1 MTAVTERHGSDR
13 DPVVGSD
20 ASPIDLEG
28 ISDSVDEALAITLC
42 MPAREDIDRLAGR
55 LRGALNLFLTE
66 DPVFATAPEA
76 QQMFRTAHR
85 LLELNARP
93 DAETPQFTAFEYVR
107 DLARLTR
114 YFVDL
119 YRENCPAEEPNG

>member
-20 ASPIDLEG
+20 ASPLDLEG

-42 MPAREDIDRLAGR
+42 MPERADIDRLAGR

-66 DPVFATAPEA
+66 DLTLATAPEA
-76 QQMFRTAHR
+76 QQMCRTAHR
-85 LLELNARP
+85 LLQLSARP

-114 YFVDL
+114 HFVDL
-119 YRENCPAEEPNG
+119 YREMRPTGEPNG

>member
-1 MTAVTERHGSDR
+1 MTSVTESHGLGR
-13 DPVVGSD
+13 DPVVVSE
-20 ASPIDLEG
+20 ASPIDLTG

-66 DPVFATAPEA
+66 DPGFAGALEG
-76 QQMFRTAHR
+76 QQMLRTAHR

-107 DLARLTR
+107 DLARLTKR
-114 YFVDL
+114 FVAL
-119 YRENCPAEEPNG
+119 YRESHPAEEPND